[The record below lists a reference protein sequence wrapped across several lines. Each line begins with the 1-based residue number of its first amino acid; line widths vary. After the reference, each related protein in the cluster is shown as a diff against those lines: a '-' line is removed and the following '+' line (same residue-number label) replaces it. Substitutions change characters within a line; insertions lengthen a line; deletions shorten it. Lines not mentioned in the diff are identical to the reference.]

1 VANYD
6 SAGAPMRLIVG
17 LGNPGP
23 EYAWTPHNLGFLGVD
38 AIAERAHIRVE
49 RPEAKSLVGLG
60 EFAGQ
65 EVALAKPHTMMN
77 LSGLAVRDLLERFE
91 CATEEMVVLY
101 DDVALPW
108 GMLRI
113 RQRGS
118 AGSHNGLKSIIGT
131 LGGNEFP
138 RVRMG
143 IRPEHPIG
151 DLAAYVLRPMRKAE
165 LEIAADM
172 AEQAAEAVELI
183 ITRGIADAMNR
194 FNRRVGPADEV
205 EDENDI

>member
-1 VANYD
+1 
-6 SAGAPMRLIVG
+6 MRLIVG

-23 EYAWTPHNLGFLGVD
+23 EYTWTPHNLGFLAVD
-38 AIAERAHIRVE
+38 AIAERFRIRVE

-60 EFAGQ
+60 ELAGQ
-65 EVALAKPHTMMN
+65 EMALAKPHTMMN

-91 CATEEMVVLY
+91 CGPEELVVLY

-108 GMLRI
+108 GMLRV

-131 LGGNEFP
+131 IGSIDFP

-143 IRPEHPIG
+143 IQPDHPVA
-151 DLAAYVLRPMRKAE
+151 DLAGYVLRPMRKAD
-165 LEIAADM
+165 LESAGKM
-172 AEQAAEAVELI
+172 AEQAAQAVELI
-183 ITRGIADAMNR
+183 ITRGIAHAMNQ
-194 FNRRVGPADEV
+194 FNRRVTPPDGTADET
-205 EDENDI
+205 DI

>member
-1 VANYD
+1 
-6 SAGAPMRLIVG
+6 MRVIVG

-23 EYAWTPHNLGFLGVD
+23 EYAWTPHNLGFLAVD
-38 AIAERAHIRVE
+38 AIAERARIRVE

-60 EFAGQ
+60 QFAGQ
-65 EVALAKPHTMMN
+65 EIALAKPHTMMN

-91 CATEEMVVLY
+91 CGLEEMVVLY

-108 GMLRI
+108 GMLRV

-131 LGGNEFP
+131 IGSSEFP

-143 IRPEHPIG
+143 IQPERPLG
-151 DLAAYVLRPMRKAE
+151 DLAAYVLRPMRKAD
-165 LEIAADM
+165 LETAAEM
-172 AEQAAEAVELI
+172 TEQAAEAVELI
-183 ITRGIADAMNR
+183 LTRGIAQAMNR
-194 FNRRVGPADEV
+194 FNRRVNAAGET
-205 EDENDI
+205 ENETDI

>member
-1 VANYD
+1 
-6 SAGAPMRLIVG
+6 MRLIVG

-38 AIAERAHIRVE
+38 AIAERARIRVE

-60 EFAGQ
+60 QFAGQ
-65 EVALAKPHTMMN
+65 KIALAKPHTMMN

-91 CATEEMVVLY
+91 CGPDEMVVLY

-108 GMLRI
+108 GMLRV
-113 RQRGS
+113 RERGS

-131 LGGNEFP
+131 IGSMDFP

-143 IRPEHPIG
+143 IQPDHPVG
-151 DLAAYVLRPMRKAE
+151 DLAAYVLRPMRKAD
-165 LEIAADM
+165 LESASEM
-172 AEQAAEAVELI
+172 AGQAAEAVELI
-183 ITRGIADAMNR
+183 ITQGIAQAMNH
-194 FNRRVGPADEV
+194 FNRRVTPPDGTEG
-205 EDENDI
+205 ETDI